1 MNKLRSSLDR
11 LHSGRKK
18 DEGFT
23 LIELIIVVV
32 IIGILTAIAIPSYGA
47 IQGTARENSVKA
59 AASDTYSAIVSNV
72 ANGDAVG
79 DAITEAVAKYP
90 QTGDKPSDIVVTAS
104 GTTEDNVVVTAKWKD
119 GKYETVRG
127 SAG

>member
-11 LHSGRKK
+11 LHAGRKK

-47 IQGTARENSVKA
+47 IQNTARTNSVKA
-59 AASDTYSAIVSNV
+59 AASDTYSAVVSNI
-72 ANGDAVG
+72 ANGDAVAKAST
-79 DAITEAVAKYP
+79 DAEAKYA
-90 QTGDKPSDIVVTAS
+90 TGEITVDVT
-104 GTTEDNVVVTAKWKD
+104 GTTEDNIGVHAEWKAD
-119 GKYETVRG
+119 PSIKADRG
-127 SAG
+127 TKATS